1 MMISETYKSGLEESI
16 AWELLRQKV
25 KFKYEPRKIKY
36 FIEYNYIPDFLLPN
50 GIMIEAKGYFR
61 KEHQRK
67 HRMLKQQHPEL
78 DIRFVFQ
85 KLKSRV
91 QGSKLTCQKWCE
103 KYNFKY
109 AENTIP
115 EEWINEKP

>member
-50 GIMIEAKGYFR
+50 GIMIEFCRNTEGFASN
-61 KEHQRK
+61 
-67 HRMLKQQHPEL
+67 PETAVSRL
-78 DIRFVFQ
+78 SSTDDTDRSIFVQPFD
-85 KLKSRV
+85 
-91 QGSKLTCQKWCE
+91 
-103 KYNFKY
+103 
-109 AENTIP
+109 P
-115 EEWINEKP
+115 EGLRGFNLLPDQITNSIEDVEI